1 LSQSEREKLLDS
13 LGWKLLHEL
22 QTDARISFA
31 KLGRRVGLST
41 PAVAERVRRM
51 EDEGIIR
58 AYRAEIDPARVGLPI
73 TAFIRMSIVGNVLVK
88 LTECVHTMPEIVEC
102 NRGTGEDSFILK
114 VSAVSIEHLKDVI
127 DRLTPFGTTST
138 SLVLES
144 LIERNLLTPEVLDWG
159 ASRKQEW
166 SATKRPVRST
176 RSSSQNF
183 EGYGLLRQ
191 RKSSAQAGVTGKER
205 RQSASGSPP
214 PGMPER
220 RKA

>member
-13 LGWKLLHEL
+13 LGWKLLNEL

-73 TAFIRMSIVGNVLVK
+73 TAFIRMSIVGNVLAK

-144 LIERNLLTPEVLDWG
+144 LIERNLLTPRVLEWG
-159 ASRKQEW
+159 ATRKQDW
-166 SATKRPVRST
+166 VAPKSPGRAV
-176 RSSSQNF
+176 SSPNASF

-191 RKSSAQAGVTGKER
+191 RKPPVQAGMAGKER
-205 RQSASGSPP
+205 RQSPKGSPP
-214 PGMPER
+214 PGIPER